1 MMQRECKID
10 PKTSKVLPN
19 PECREYIAL
28 KKTLLNDRIINA
40 LGFRRAL
47 QDFRGNPKRKSLVTI
62 KILLPKHTFSVFF
75 AIWITT
81 FYNISSRLKS

>member
-19 PECREYIAL
+19 PECKEYIAL

-40 LGFRRAL
+40 LGSYCGFC
-47 QDFRGNPKRKSLVTI
+47 TI
-62 KILLPKHTFSVFF
+62 PF
-75 AIWITT
+75 
-81 FYNISSRLKS
+81 

>member
-19 PECREYIAL
+19 PECKEYIAL

-40 LGFRRAL
+40 LGLR
-47 QDFRGNPKRKSLVTI
+47 NY
-62 KILLPKHTFSVFF
+62 FSQLR
-75 AIWITT
+75 
-81 FYNISSRLKS
+81 N